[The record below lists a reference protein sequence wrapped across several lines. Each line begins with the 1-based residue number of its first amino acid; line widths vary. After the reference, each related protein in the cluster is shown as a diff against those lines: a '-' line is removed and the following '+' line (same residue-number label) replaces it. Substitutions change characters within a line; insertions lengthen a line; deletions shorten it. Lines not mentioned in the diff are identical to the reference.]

1 MIILALPKFISP
13 LLPQF
18 FEPIW
23 MDLLDLRARYIQEF
37 VTDNGEANQSFQD
50 SDGDIIGFES
60 LLYAQFEFIVAAI
73 RKKSM
78 KAIFLGQEGNADF
91 LKEVLYVV
99 MSYMQMT
106 EEQVEMWLTDAN
118 QFVADEEDD
127 TYTYNV
133 RVAAVDLLT
142 VRISGITRGSLL
154 YAQWPYTYA
163 VEIHSGP

>member
-1 MIILALPKFISP
+1 MIVIALPKFISP
-13 LLPQF
+13 LLPQL
-18 FEPIW
+18 FEPVW
-23 MDLLDLRARYIQEF
+23 MDLLDLRSRYINEF
-37 VTDNGEANQSFQD
+37 VTDGGEANGSFQD

-60 LLYAQFEFIVAAI
+60 LLYAQFEFIVAAS

-78 KAIFLGQEGNADF
+78 KAIFLGQDGNADF
-91 LKEVLYVV
+91 LKEMLWVT

-142 VRISGITRGSLL
+142 VSVEHEAAFCFSVVVDSLFFIL
-154 YAQWPYTYA
+154 FFSQ
-163 VEIHSGP
+163 

>member
-142 VRISGITRGSLL
+142 VRVSGITRGSLL